1 MIRERSFGD
10 PMEEFCKMMFFFSF
24 SFFFLSFFSFSGSQ
38 GYFLLAL
45 PCSCRPFLVLRWLP
59 VPSGILPLATPP
71 RSSRSTSCW
80 RRDFGITF
88 SAPEARRC
96 RIAEV
101 TGWAGLV
108 SSRWRAA
115 RLAPPMVPPVRVL
128 VNNEGDLSTS
138 LAAAV
143 PLLTDTLFLAIEIGL
158 GRRKRR

>member
-1 MIRERSFGD
+1 M
-10 PMEEFCKMMFFFSF
+10 
-24 SFFFLSFFSFSGSQ
+24 
-38 GYFLLAL
+38 
-45 PCSCRPFLVLRWLP
+45 
-59 VPSGILPLATPP
+59 
-71 RSSRSTSCW
+71 
-80 RRDFGITF
+80 F

-138 LAAAV
+138 LAAAA
-143 PLLTDTLFLAIEIGL
+143 PLLADTLFLAIDIGL
-158 GRRKRR
+158 GRRKEGGGRLTLLAAARRARRVAVGGFGVRIARRAGGDGLKTAAWSGFGDFDGGKAHAAWLEQRWGGVQGNGAALAGGEALAGRGRG